1 MVDGFLAAFGAA
13 MVGSLFAAD
22 AWATVTFTAAEIRNP
37 KRDLP
42 RALALGTGV
51 VILLYVLTNVA
62 YLCQLPVSQRP
73 GPGPAPAPTRSG
85 ARSSASGSR
94 ARRTTASRP
103 RRCRWCGVA
112 SAGSSPRCW

>member
-1 MVDGFLAAFGAA
+1 

-51 VILLYVLTNVA
+51 VILLYVLTNFA
-62 YLCQLPVSQRP
+62 YLCQLPVLTCPRRRP
-73 GPGPAPAPTRSG
+73 
-85 ARSSASGSR
+85 
-94 ARRTTASRP
+94 ARR
-103 RRCRWCGVA
+103 RRA
-112 SAGSSPRCW
+112 